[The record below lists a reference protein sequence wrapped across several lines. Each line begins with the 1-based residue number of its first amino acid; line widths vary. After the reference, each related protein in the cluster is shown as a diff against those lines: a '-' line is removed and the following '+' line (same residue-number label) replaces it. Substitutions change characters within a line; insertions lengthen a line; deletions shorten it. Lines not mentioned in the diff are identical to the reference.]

1 MAKQYWGAPSARPA
15 GSAHGPPVQHHEIP
29 WGHVGHRV
37 ADAFHDPRRLVS
49 QQEWEVVVDTA
60 VPVVQV
66 GVADPAGED
75 PHDHVPRAW
84 VGYDDLLDR
93 RGGTL

>member
-1 MAKQYWGAPSARPA
+1 M
-15 GSAHGPPVQHHEIP
+15 QHHEIP

-49 QQEWEVVVDTA
+49 QQEREVVVDTA

-66 GVADPAGED
+66 GVADPTGED
-75 PHDHVPRAW
+75 PHDRISRPR
-84 VGYDDLLDR
+84 VGYDDLLERHRD
-93 RGGTL
+93 TL